1 MSKIKATVNTGST
14 ESGCEFL
21 RLLPLEKMYKV
32 QIIPDGCGFVKVSF
46 YFELK
51 RNTMQI
57 DMSDS
62 FCVGY
67 NGEGPNGL
75 YDILIEGGFPEE
87 TALKVFE
94 ISRYEET
101 TLTK

>member
-14 ESGCEFL
+14 SSGCEFL
-21 RLLPLEKMYKV
+21 RLLPLEKLSKI
-32 QIIPDGCGFVKVSF
+32 QIIPDGNGFVAVSF
-46 YFELK
+46 FFELE

-57 DMSDS
+57 DIADA

-75 YDILIEGGFPEE
+75 YDILIEGGFPQE

>member
-1 MSKIKATVNTGST
+1 MSKINVVVNTGST

-46 YFELK
+46 YFELE

-67 NGEGPNGL
+67 NGEGPTGL
-75 YDILIEGGFPEE
+75 HDIMIEGGFPEE
-87 TALKVFE
+87 IASKVFE
-94 ISRYEET
+94 ISRYAET